1 MNPNLKI
8 HYAKHLK
15 NRLALRN
22 IEYDLPKIVYQNAEE
37 RYFDNET
44 GHLIAVMETDLYGKP
59 RELMVAY
66 EKKKDIITLLT
77 IHPLK
82 SEQKNNRIKRD
93 RWRKI

>member
-8 HYAKHLK
+8 KYAKHLK

-22 IEYDLPKIVYQNAEE
+22 IEYDLPKKVFQSAEE
-37 RYFDNET
+37 RYFDNDT
-44 GHLIAVMETDLYGKP
+44 GHLIAVMEKELYGKA

-66 EKKKDIITLLT
+66 EKENDTITLLT

-82 SEQKNNRIKRD
+82 PGQKDNRIKSE
-93 RWRKI
+93 RWRKL